1 MKENINLVL
10 DKKKRQDINEMVAIL
25 MVLPE
30 SDRTI
35 LMSNANILKTRQDYV
50 KNKKGECA

>member
-1 MKENINLVL
+1 MKENINLIL
-10 DKKKRQDINEMVAIL
+10 DQEKKKDINEMIAIL
-25 MVLPE
+25 MILPE

-50 KNKKGECA
+50 KANGGECA

>member
-1 MKENINLVL
+1 MKENINLIL
-10 DKKKRQDINEMVAIL
+10 DQEKKKDINEMIAIL
-25 MVLPE
+25 MILPE

-50 KNKKGECA
+50 KANG